1 MLRAALLFLLVAC
14 HNSPP
19 PTPAPP
25 PGTGSGTA
33 SEPMNGSG
41 AGSGSGSEPTN
52 GSGAGS
58 SAGGGPTQ
66 GPPAT
71 GPGIAQKCGD
81 NDACAAGLECVH
93 YRGIAGAAGPEFK
106 TCEKRCD
113 GKSACPDGRK
123 CATIADGPGRVCR

>member
-1 MLRAALLFLLVAC
+1 LTVAPKLRQDHRMLRAALLFLVVAC

-19 PTPAPP
+19 PTPTPP
-25 PGTGSGTA
+25 PGTG
-33 SEPMNGSG
+33 GSN
-41 AGSGSGSEPTN
+41 T

-58 SAGGGPTQ
+58 SEGSGTTQ

-71 GPGIAQKCGD
+71 GPGIAEKCGD

-113 GKSACPDGRK
+113 KDPACPDGKR